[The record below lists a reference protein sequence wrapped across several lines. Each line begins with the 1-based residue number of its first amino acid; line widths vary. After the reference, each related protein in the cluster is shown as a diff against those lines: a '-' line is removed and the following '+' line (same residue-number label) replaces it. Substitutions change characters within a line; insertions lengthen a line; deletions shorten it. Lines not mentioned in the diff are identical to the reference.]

1 MANKKQAIDIK
12 NVQFKTA
19 HNAHIPYAYVD
30 PKTNFLNGPNKWGE
44 AGYVDAF
51 IDGFSVGRN
60 DPEKELDHIISSLE
74 TKESH
79 FLNLLNEKQLLIS
92 SDDGWYKINIEKLS
106 NIEQQS
112 PPIELLH
119 NLENELIKFDNQAIS
134 DEKIEEA
141 LENQLNEQIIST
153 AQAKLP
159 KALQAYFNN
168 NMRDLPSWTTPN
180 ELFNQIAPKYQ
191 TMISQNEEVPTPI
204 LKLITNI
211 IAWYEL
217 PENRKK
223 QGTSKH
229 SLYNK
234 LKAYRTAINKSRKG
248 KRSSIRQAS
257 ADLQTKNNKLS
268 LQQML
273 NKMEQSIQGQAKQQ
287 LGNLVEK
294 KLYKTFLQQGFDKNT
309 AHLTGQLTVSLK
321 YPLPDLTI
329 NSLESTTGELTDE
342 FSTETF
348 LKTLNK
354 NRNNL
359 RSPKADIAL
368 EDFGNSY
375 GISVKST
382 SLKSIQDMPHKI
394 ALHHGTYISLIRFLM
409 RYTGGMELANQL
421 ANPQQMHAILNLVRA
436 SGEINSPSLNTAAS
450 NLAYAFI
457 GANEGNIFTEYGQI
471 IQEGYD
477 QTVKS
482 TNNVVALIDS
492 AGNMRLVSSLLRE
505 IKENLNKASIE
516 ISFKAGKFSYITK
529 NGNLH
534 PYTRNI
540 VFSENF
546 ARPQDFSSIDVLVYM
561 FSS

>member
-1 MANKKQAIDIK
+1 M
-12 NVQFKTA
+12 
-19 HNAHIPYAYVD
+19 HIPYAYVD

-44 AGYVDAF
+44 TEYIDNF
-51 IDGFSVGRN
+51 INGFSIGRN
-60 DPEKELDHIISSLE
+60 DPEKELDYIISSLE
-74 TKESH
+74 TKESS
-79 FLNLLNEKQLLIS
+79 FINLLNEKHLLVAS
-92 SDDGWYKINIEKLS
+92 GDGWYKINIEKLS

-119 NLENELIKFDNQAIS
+119 DLENELINFDNQTIS
-134 DEKIEEA
+134 DKKIEET
-141 LENQLNEQIIST
+141 LENQLNEQLISDAWT
-153 AQAKLP
+153 KLP
-159 KALQAYFNN
+159 KSLQAYFNN
-168 NMRDLPSWTTPN
+168 NMQELSSWTTPN
-180 ELFNQIAPKYQ
+180 ELFNQIAFKYQ
-191 TMISQNEEVPTPI
+191 EMINQNKEVPTPI

-223 QGTSKH
+223 QTSKD

-234 LKAYRTAINKSRKG
+234 LKAYRAAINKSRKG

-287 LGNLVEK
+287 VGNLIEK
-294 KLYKTFLQQGFDKNT
+294 KLYKTFLQQGFNKDT
-309 AHLTGQLTVSLK
+309 VHLTGQLTLSLK
-321 YPLPDLTI
+321 SQLPDLTI
-329 NSLESTTGELTDE
+329 NSLKSTTDE
-342 FSTETF
+342 FSSEA
-348 LKTLNK
+348 LLNTLQK
-354 NRNNL
+354 NRYNL
-359 RSPKADIAL
+359 RSPKADIVL
-368 EDFGNSY
+368 KDFSNSY

-382 SLKSIQDMPHKI
+382 SLKNIQDMPHKI

-409 RYTGGMELANQL
+409 RYTGGVELANQL

-436 SGEINSPSLNTAAS
+436 SKETHSPSLDIAAS

-457 GANEGNIFTEYGQI
+457 GANEGDIFTDYGQI
-471 IQEGYD
+471 IQDGYD
-477 QTVKS
+477 SAVKS
-482 TNNVVALIDS
+482 ANNVVALIDS
-492 AGNMRLVSSLLRE
+492 AGNMRLLSSLLQE

-516 ISFKAGKFSYITK
+516 ISFKTGKFSYITK

-540 VFSENF
+540 IFSENF
-546 ARPQDFSSIDVLVYM
+546 AKPQDFSTINTLVYM